1 MLSRAGPKVKGQ
13 GDGGVYFSTLS
24 PASYGLGAQDYEENI
39 IKDCFGKERIE
50 EYRGKHKLDL
60 LLVYGIEPSILQQ
73 APGGRDNAKMVSKK
87 TFEDISV
94 PHADGSYYLR
104 PDRIFAAIVV
114 DPSRFQV
121 AAENQ
126 SMSIEELN
134 RIKSNMQRER
144 RRDVAMREVI
154 EQAQLRSDANDESVR
169 EAAAHVATKV

>member
-1 MLSRAGPKVKGQ
+1 MSEKQDTEVHMVRALDCKSYLSAINVARDACKELDFVPIFHYTQVSLASLILSGGLRMSTQGQ

-73 APGGRDNAKMVSKK
+73 APGGRNNAKMVSKK
-87 TFEDISV
+87 TFEDLTL

-114 DPSRFQV
+114 
-121 AAENQ
+121 
-126 SMSIEELN
+126 SIPMMN
-134 RIKSNMQRER
+134 
-144 RRDVAMREVI
+144 
-154 EQAQLRSDANDESVR
+154 
-169 EAAAHVATKV
+169 